1 MFLHCSD
8 FVTEPD
14 GDLVNAFARRNQK
27 TRERVSHRMRR
38 DPIASLR
45 AHIFG
50 EGPAKVVSIKPFSVG
65 NIGPD
70 HERIAKSVG
79 FKKLLKLVG
88 GQRLLEF

>member
-1 MFLHCSD
+1 
-8 FVTEPD
+8 
-14 GDLVNAFARRNQK
+14 
-27 TRERVSHRMRR
+27 
-38 DPIASLR
+38 
-45 AHIFG
+45 
-50 EGPAKVVSIKPFSVG
+50 VG